1 MFHRYS
7 QIAARAR
14 VPAGFLLA
22 AIYLV
27 FARPTPGHLALGAA
41 VALAGLLL
49 RAASAGRLEKN
60 KSLATSGPYA
70 YTRNPL
76 YLGSALAG
84 IGFSIAGGQWWF
96 LLLLAAFF
104 VAAYWPVMRNEQ
116 RHLHQLFGGL
126 FDAYARAVPLLLPRL
141 RPWRAPGASQRRFE
155 WKLYRSN
162 REYEA
167 LLAFLV
173 IVLALWGKMLWL
185 GRE

>member
-1 MFHRYS
+1 MFRRYS
-7 QIAARAR
+7 QVVARKR

-22 AIYLV
+22 AIYLL
-27 FARPTPGHLALGAA
+27 FARPTPGGLAWGAM

-49 RAASAGRLEKN
+49 RAASAGHLEKN

-70 YTRNPL
+70 HTRNPL

-96 LLLLAAFF
+96 LVLLAIFF
-104 VAAYWPVMRNEQ
+104 GGVYWPVMRNEEA
-116 RHLHQLFGGL
+116 HLRQLFGKD
-126 FDAYARAVPLLLPRL
+126 FDAYARAVPLLWPRL
-141 RPWRAPGASQRRFE
+141 RPWRAAGASQKGFD

-185 GRE
+185 GSG